1 MVMGPRINC
10 SVFQKLKYFT
20 LMLQENQKEI
30 FCKKIKINLHVKCGV
45 KAGSV
50 TVVKPRPK
58 SVKRLP
64 VWSLL

>member
-30 FCKKIKINLHVKCGV
+30 SCKKKNLRVRCGV
-45 KAGSV
+45 KAGGV